1 MKLLSLLAVALAL
14 AGCGGSD
21 DTSSADAYRKQ
32 ATEICTT
39 ATTDAAEVA
48 RPSDTAASVAAYGAA
63 VGEIRQRETLA
74 LSELE
79 PPDDLEKSHTL
90 LVNASGAIVR
100 SLTDLTAAAK
110 RGDQVAAQA
119 ASTAGTRVATQA
131 RRAADELG
139 LPACGNPGAAR

>member
-1 MKLLSLLAVALAL
+1 MKPVALLALAVAL

-21 DTSSADAYRKQ
+21 GGATADTYREQ

-39 ATTDAAEVA
+39 ATNDAAAVA
-48 RPSDTAASVAAYGAA
+48 RPSDSAESVAAYAEA
-63 VGEIRQRETLA
+63 VGEIRQREAVA

-79 PPDDLEKSHTL
+79 APEELVKPHTL

-110 RGDQVAAQA
+110 RDDQTAAQA
-119 ASTAGTRVATQA
+119 AATAGSRAAAQA
-131 RRAADELG
+131 KRAADELG
-139 LPACGNPGAAR
+139 LSACGNPGAAR